1 MMSMAGRKGS
11 MQFNRGFLWGERPAG
26 RLTDL
31 VKAQFPCRLSG
42 LPLDLD
48 CAQQGGRLEM
58 LPKY

>member
-1 MMSMAGRKGS
+1 MGRK
-11 MQFNRGFLWGERPAG
+11 AG